1 MTEKSFLLE
10 KSSLLSGA
18 TVWESRAIPD
28 LGVRTLIMSDGPHGI
43 RRQEGPSDHL
53 GLNAS
58 QPATCFPT
66 AATIANAWDVE
77 LVTELGQAL
86 AAEAVALGVDV
97 VLGPGLNIKRS
108 PLCGRNF
115 EYLSEDPYLAGKL
128 ATGYVNGIQSQG
140 IAACPKHYAANSQET
155 RRMASDSVVD
165 ERTLHEIY
173 LAGFEMVVRDGAP
186 KTIMSSYN
194 KVNGTYAHEDPYLLN
209 EVLRKRWGFDGAVIS
224 DWGGSNDAVAAAA
237 AGGTLEMPSPGLG
250 SVREVYQAA
259 TDGTLS
265 VADLDARVA
274 EMRTL
279 GERIDPSQARPSDHD
294 AHHELARRAAE
305 ASVVL
310 LKNDDDILP
319 LSGGTAVAVIGDFAA
334 NPRYQGAGSSLV
346 NATRLSTALDAVGG
360 SDLTMVEYA
369 QGFQRNGGA
378 DAELAAAAV
387 SVAKSADVVLLY
399 LGLDET
405 SESEGTDRTHM
416 KLPENQVELLAKLR
430 EVTDRIVVVLSAG
443 SSVEMPWISQ
453 ATALVHGYLGGQA
466 GAEAAVNV
474 ITGKVNPSG
483 KLAES
488 YPLRLEDNPS
498 HQYYP
503 ALGELAQYRE
513 GPYVGYRYYST
524 VDLPV
529 LFPFGFGLSYTT
541 FEYSDLELT
550 DAGAKVT
557 VTNTGERAGSEI
569 VQLYVSRPEGA
580 PAGPVRELKGFAK
593 VSVEPGSSAV
603 AQIRFGAETFRRY
616 SLSQSGWTTDA
627 GTYQIGIGAHVN
639 DIRLSGSIEV
649 DGSSDAAVAEAQV
662 PAPYQSGRVD
672 DVSQADFE
680 ALLGR
685 SLPQEAAADAP
696 LELNSPLLAMHH
708 ARSPLARL
716 AARMLKRQIEK
727 AEAKGTPDLNSY
739 FLYNMPFRAIAKMTN
754 GAANIPMVEAIVT
767 IVNGR
772 HFRGIKALISAY
784 FANNRDNK
792 QVAAQL
798 ADSTDAAETAAQKG

>member
-1 MTEKSFLLE
+1 MTDNPLLLE
-10 KSSLLSGA
+10 KSATLSGA
-18 TVWESRAIPD
+18 SVWESRGIPE
-28 LGVRTLIMSDGPHGI
+28 LGVRTLILSDGPHGI

-58 QPATCFPT
+58 RPATCFPT
-66 AATIANAWDVE
+66 AATIANAWDVD
-77 LVTELGQAL
+77 LVAELGEAL
-86 AAEAVALGVDV
+86 AAEAVSLGVDV

-115 EYLSEDPYLAGKL
+115 EYLSEDPFLSGKL
-128 ATGYVNGIQSQG
+128 ATGYVKGIQSQG
-140 IAACPKHYAANSQET
+140 VSACPKHFAANSQET
-155 RRMASDSVVD
+155 RRMASDSVID

-186 KTIMSSYN
+186 KAIMSSYN
-194 KVNGTYAHEDPYLLN
+194 KVNGTYAHEDPYLLT
-209 EVLRKRWGFDGAVIS
+209 EVLRKRWGFDGAVVS

-250 SVREVYQAA
+250 SVREVLTAAKSGKLSTQA
-259 TDGTLS
+259 
-265 VADLDARVA
+265 LDARVA
-274 EMRTL
+274 EMRVL
-279 GERIDPSQARPSDHD
+279 GERIDPSKARAADHD

-305 ASVVL
+305 ASQVL
-310 LKNDDDILP
+310 LKNDGGILP
-319 LSGGTAVAVIGDFAA
+319 LASGTAVAVIGDFAA

-346 NATRLSTALDAVGG
+346 NATRLSTALDAIGA
-360 SDLTMVEYA
+360 SDLNMIEYA

-387 SVAKSADVVLLY
+387 SLAKSADVVLLY

-416 KLPENQVELLAKLR
+416 KLPQNQLDLLAKLR
-430 EVTDRIVVVLSAG
+430 EITDRIVVVLSAG
-443 SSVEMPWISQ
+443 SAVEMPWISQ
-453 ATALVHGYLGGQA
+453 AAALVHGYLGGQA
-466 GAEAAVNV
+466 GAEATVNV
-474 ITGKVNPSG
+474 LTGAVNPSG

-503 ALGELAQYRE
+503 ALNELAEYRE

-524 VDLPV
+524 VELPV

-541 FEYSDLELT
+541 FEYSDLEVSSSGVSL
-550 DAGAKVT
+550 T
-557 VTNTGERAGSEI
+557 VTNTGDRAGAEI
-569 VQLYVSRPEGA
+569 VQLYVSRPQGA
-580 PAGPVRELKGFAK
+580 PAGPVRELKGFGK
-593 VSVEPGSSAV
+593 VMLESGESASV
-603 AQIRFGAETFRRY
+603 QIPFGRETFRRY
-616 SLSQSGWTTDA
+616 SVAASDWTVDA
-627 GTYQIGIGAHVN
+627 GTYQVGVGGHVN
-639 DIRLSGSIEV
+639 DIRLTAPVEV
-649 DGSSDAAVAEAQV
+649 DGTAAAEADV
-662 PAPYQSGRVD
+662 PQPYRTGRVD
-672 DVSQADFE
+672 NVSGSEFE
-680 ALLGR
+680 ELLGR
-685 SLPQEAAADAP
+685 TLPPPAASDAP

-708 ARSPLARL
+708 ARSPFARL
-716 AARMLKRQIEK
+716 AARMLKRQIAK

-772 HFRGIKALISAY
+772 HLRGIKALLSAY

-792 QVAAQL
+792 QLTAELAESTQAAG
-798 ADSTDAAETAAQKG
+798 TAAQKG